1 MHRSNFM
8 LADGVKMLQ
17 IALIF
22 VVLFLTEFTPAYAS
36 DAEVC
41 PADRPRRADVAA
53 VRGVVT
59 LFRKGVDATQL
70 KLASAICLDDRI
82 ETGSDGAVELRFVDS
97 NTTISGHSDTII
109 LVPAGE
115 NVDVSI
121 LGGLL
126 RFVSSV
132 RGKFSI
138 RTPHQDGGIE
148 GTEALIRVDRDEGDS
163 IILVREGVV
172 RATARGEGAGLAV
185 GAGQASY
192 SAAGKPPLL
201 ATPDNVPTKFR
212 ELLLN
217 AGNASD
223 WAIYYPPILFAKASS
238 SPEIQTAAAALSR
251 GDVDAAVATLKKQL
265 AVQPRDAAA
274 RSLMA
279 IVQIFQNDVAAGAVS
294 ADQAVADDRG
304 LAVAL
309 IAQSYARQAMGDLT
323 GALTSAD
330 AATALDP
337 GDAYAWA
344 RAAELALTIGDR
356 ERAETNVERSLAVQE
371 TSLANAISGFVW
383 LSKGDNEKASSFFGQ
398 AITLDS
404 FAPLPRLGLGLAFI
418 QSGDVS
424 AGRLEIET
432 AVALDP
438 NRANLRTWL
447 ARAYLAEG
455 RRKKTEAQIDL
466 ARTADPDDPTPD
478 LFAALSR
485 FTAND
490 PIGAL
495 QAVQSAQDKSDARRV
510 VRGRLGLGEDRA
522 TSGVALGRIYDT
534 LGFDDAAIVA
544 AAEAVDADPG
554 NPGAHRFLS
563 DIYRNRQGSE
573 IARSSEYL
581 KYQLLSPPSKDP
593 IQPALAEA
601 DLGLLRA
608 AGPSRI
614 TFYEYS
620 PVFDGDGIR
629 LDLSGVAGSQD
640 TFADQIS
647 AVAHWGNASFGVGQ
661 LYYETD
667 GFRANNQV
675 EHLIFTAQGKAEI
688 VPGLT
693 LFGEYRR
700 RETDAGDRSLEFDLA
715 FDNFQTEL
723 RLDDFKV
730 GFNAE
735 IMPGFSAIGLFRF
748 VDATN
753 RVSQQFGSFT
763 LSDETEEKGFD
774 GQGQVFLSRRNFDLI
789 AGFSAYKVEEEF
801 AGAFTEDER
810 MFSGYGYVTARPV
823 DWLDLYG
830 GVSVDRFESETEDK
844 TTFNPKLGFRARIA
858 PGVVARGAYTRS
870 VQRRQIV
877 EERLEPTTIAGFNQ
891 LSEHSRS
898 VLSGQRIERAG
909 LGLEVTLS
917 QNVFAGVEGI
927 WTDGDL
933 IGGGDRQSALGRAY
947 VSAVFSDRITGT
959 LAFEYEHAESD
970 SDLFLQD
977 AKTAKLSADLRYFD
991 PRGFFGGVRG
1001 VLVDHTFADPF
1012 AAGLEG
1018 GSDTSFVFDASL
1030 GYRLPNGR
1038 GVFSLEARNLFDSNV
1053 RIQEASRQ
1061 SQSGFADETP
1071 PEFARSRSVM
1081 LTFTTQF

>member
-1 MHRSNFM
+1 MRNPHSRRENCSAM
-8 LADGVKMLQ
+8 LRLVLVLVALLFGNLSESKAADG
-17 IALIF
+17 
-22 VVLFLTEFTPAYAS
+22 
-36 DAEVC
+36 DGC
-41 PADRPRRADVAA
+41 PVDRPRRAEVAA
-53 VRGVVT
+53 VRGDVL
-59 LFRKGVDATQL
+59 LFRGAADAVQL
-70 KLASAICLDDRI
+70 SLASAICLDDRI
-82 ETGSDGAVELRFVDS
+82 VTGADGAIEIRFVDS
-97 NTTISGHSDTII
+97 DTTISGHSDTII
-109 LVPAGE
+109 HIPAGA
-115 NVDVSI
+115 DADASI
-121 LGGLL
+121 LGGLM

-172 RATARGEGAGLAV
+172 RATATGAGPGLSLS
-185 GAGQASY
+185 AGQASY
-192 SAAGKPPLL
+192 AAAGAAPLL
-201 ATPDNVPTKFR
+201 ATPDTVPARFR
-212 ELLLN
+212 ELLLKPD
-217 AGNASD
+217 NASD
-223 WAIYYPPILFAKASS
+223 WAIYYPPILFAAAATA
-238 SPEIQTAAAALSR
+238 PEVQAAAAALGR
-251 GDVDAAVATLKKQL
+251 GDVDGAVALLSAVL
-265 AVQPRDAAA
+265 AARPGDASA

-279 IVQIFQNDVAAGAVS
+279 IVQIFQNDTAAGAAS
-294 ADQAVADDRG
+294 ADQAVADDPN

-309 IAQSYARQAMGDLT
+309 IAQSYARQASGDLT
-323 GALTSAD
+323 GALASAE

-337 GDAYAWA
+337 GDAYGWA
-344 RAAELALTIGDR
+344 RAAELALSLGDR
-356 ERAETNVERSLAVQE
+356 PKAEASVARSLAVQE
-371 TSLANAISGFVW
+371 TSLGAAISGFVW
-383 LSKGDNEKASSFFGQ
+383 LSKGDNDRAAAFYRKA
-398 AITLDS
+398 IELDS

-418 QSGDVS
+418 QSGEVR

-455 RRKKTEAQIDL
+455 RGKKTDAQIDL
-466 ARTADPDDPTPD
+466 ARAADPDDPTPD

-490 PIGAL
+490 PIGAM
-495 QAVQSAQDKSDARRV
+495 QAVRAAEAKGDARRV
-510 VRGRLGLGEDRA
+510 VRGRLGLAEDRA

-534 LGFDDAAIVA
+534 LGFDDAAVVA

-573 IARSSEYL
+573 IARTSEYL

-593 IQPALAEA
+593 VQPALAEA

-608 AGPSRI
+608 AGPSRV

-620 PVFDGDGIR
+620 PVFDGDGVR
-629 LDLSGVAGSQD
+629 LDLSAVAGSQD
-640 TFADQIS
+640 TIADQIS
-647 AVAHWGNASFGVGQ
+647 AVAHWGNGSFGVGQ

-688 VPGLT
+688 IPGLT
-693 LFGEYRR
+693 LFAEYRR

-715 FDNFQTEL
+715 FDDFQTEL
-723 RLDDFKV
+723 RLDDFKA

-735 IMPGFSAIGLFRF
+735 IMPGLNALGLFRF

-753 RVSQQFGSFT
+753 RVTQQFNGFS
-763 LSDETEEKGFD
+763 LSNETMEKGFD
-774 GQGQVFLSRRNFDLI
+774 GQAQVFLSRRAYDVV
-789 AGFSAYKVEEEF
+789 AGVSAYEVEEEF
-801 AGAFTEDER
+801 AIAPTEDER
-810 MFSGYGYVTARPV
+810 MFTGYAYVTARPS

-830 GVSVDRFESETEDK
+830 GLSIDRFESATDDK
-844 TTFNPKLGFRARIA
+844 TSVNPKLGFRARIA

-870 VQRRQIV
+870 VQRRQII

-891 LSEHSRS
+891 LSEDSRAA
-898 VLSGQRIERAG
+898 LSGQRTERAG

-917 QNVFAGVEGI
+917 QGVIAGVEGI

-933 IGGGDRQSALGRAY
+933 IGGGDRQSAIGRAY

-959 LAFEYEHAESD
+959 LAFEYEHEESD
-970 SDLFLQD
+970 SQLFLQD

-1001 VLVDHTFADPF
+1001 VLVDHSFDEPL
-1012 AAGLEG
+1012 AAGLES

-1030 GYRLPNGR
+1030 GYRLPDGR
-1038 GVFSLEARNLFDSNV
+1038 GVFSLEARNLFDSNI
-1053 RIQEASRQ
+1053 RIQEASRR
-1061 SQSGFADETP
+1061 SLSGLTEQTP